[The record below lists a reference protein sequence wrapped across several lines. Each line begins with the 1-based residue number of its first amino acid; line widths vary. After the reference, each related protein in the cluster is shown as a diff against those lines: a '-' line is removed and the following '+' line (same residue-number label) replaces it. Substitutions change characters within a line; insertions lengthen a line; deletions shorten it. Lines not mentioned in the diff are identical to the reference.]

1 MSYFNEA
8 LVCVILGVICLHTL
22 SCGAAEVP
30 VEADLVLLSGKVW
43 TVDQN
48 KPTAEAVAV
57 WNGRIL
63 AVGANGEIEKLTG
76 PHTKVIDLQG
86 KLVLPGFT
94 DSHTHFVAGGF
105 YLLGAKWP
113 GNADHVRS
121 WPSHRRN
128 RPLRG
133 RVRCFRCP
141 GCYSH

>member
-8 LVCVILGVICLHTL
+8 LVCLILGIICLHAL
-22 SCGAAEVP
+22 NCGAAVAP

-63 AVGANGEIEKLTG
+63 AVGTNGEIEKLTG
-76 PHTKVIDLQG
+76 PNTKVINLQG

-105 YLLGAKWP
+105 YLLGVDLKDAKDEEEFGKRLAQASKKLPPRP
-113 GNADHVRS
+113 G
-121 WPSHRRN
+121 
-128 RPLRG
+128 
-133 RVRCFRCP
+133 
-141 GCYSH
+141 